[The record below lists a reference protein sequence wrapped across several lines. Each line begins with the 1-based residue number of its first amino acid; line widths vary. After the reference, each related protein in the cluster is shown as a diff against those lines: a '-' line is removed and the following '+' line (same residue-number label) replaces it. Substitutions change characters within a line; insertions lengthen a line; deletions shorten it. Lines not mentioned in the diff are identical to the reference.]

1 MNSLTSETVLAPVH
15 RRKRLFGPPV
25 VDFRRR
31 NRNVLVGLGDG
42 GKIENLPLL
51 GLACD
56 KAGKVIQRL
65 ASELAPSGLRGSSM
79 MMIDRSMCPRQM
91 SPAGSRAR

>member
-1 MNSLTSETVLAPVH
+1 MLASVH

-56 KAGKVIQRL
+56 KAGKVIQPL
-65 ASELAPSGLRGSSM
+65 
-79 MMIDRSMCPRQM
+79 
-91 SPAGSRAR
+91 